1 MSGNIDILLRLPD
14 VATIGRTKLQDFCN
28 LWVERPIAREFGI
41 SHLIV
46 GSDLLLTV
54 NLDLGSVE
62 FVDNRTFI
70 PICELLDYI
79 IDQHFHEPAKRRE
92 LHAEARSI
100 RQRWGEV
107 GYQYEAMGG
116 RVGNLWLK
124 CKNRNCDAAMETAQQ
139 AVEGQVIH
147 CPPCQVT
154 CPVCGHTD
162 WYDGGDLHLRLAEK

>member
-14 VATIGRTKLQDFCN
+14 VAAIGRAKLQDYCN
-28 LWVERPIAREFGI
+28 QWLERPIAREFGI

-46 GSDLLLTV
+46 GSDLMVTV
-54 NLDLGSVE
+54 NLDLGRVE
-62 FVDNRTFI
+62 FVDDRAFI

-79 IDQHFHEPAKRRE
+79 IDRHFDDRAKRYE
-92 LHAEARSI
+92 LHDAAREI

-124 CKNRNCDAAMETAQQ
+124 CKNPNCDASMETVQQ
-139 AVEGQVIH
+139 AVERQVIH
-147 CPPCQVT
+147 CPARQVT

-162 WYDGGDLHLRLAEK
+162 WYDGRDLHLRLAE